1 MFTTKK
7 LENIK
12 KLNCYLS
19 QRADILQGI
28 YLLNENILKK
38 RLLKGER
45 IILGVKVDNSF
56 KIIEDTLNPFQ
67 FAYEFIGI
75 AYHNVFFKPFV
86 KSCLYFT
93 FKAIY

>member
-12 KLNCYLS
+12 KLNFYLS

-38 RLLKGER
+38 RLLKGDR

-56 KIIEDTLNPFQ
+56 KIIEDTLNPFH

-75 AYHNVFFKPFV
+75 A
-86 KSCLYFT
+86 
-93 FKAIY
+93 

>member
-28 YLLNENILKK
+28 YLLNENILKE
-38 RLLKGER
+38 RLLKGDR

-56 KIIEDTLNPFQ
+56 KIIEDALNPFQ

-75 AYHNVFFKPFV
+75 A
-86 KSCLYFT
+86 
-93 FKAIY
+93 

>member
-67 FAYEFIGI
+67 LAYEFIGI
-75 AYHNVFFKPFV
+75 A
-86 KSCLYFT
+86 
-93 FKAIY
+93 

>member
-19 QRADILQGI
+19 QRADILGI
-28 YLLNENILKK
+28 YLLNENILEN

-45 IILGVKVDNSF
+45 VILGVKVDNSF

-75 AYHNVFFKPFV
+75 A
-86 KSCLYFT
+86 
-93 FKAIY
+93 

>member
-67 FAYEFIGI
+67 LAYEFIGI
-75 AYHNVFFKPFV
+75 
-86 KSCLYFT
+86 S
-93 FKAIY
+93 

>member
-1 MFTTKK
+1 MFTAKK

-19 QRADILQGI
+19 HRADILQGI

-67 FAYEFIGI
+67 FAYKFIGI
-75 AYHNVFFKPFV
+75 A
-86 KSCLYFT
+86 
-93 FKAIY
+93 

>member
-7 LENIK
+7 LKNIK

-67 FAYEFIGI
+67 IAYEFIGI
-75 AYHNVFFKPFV
+75 A
-86 KSCLYFT
+86 
-93 FKAIY
+93 

>member
-38 RLLKGER
+38 RLLKGDR

-67 FAYEFIGI
+67 FAYKFIGI
-75 AYHNVFFKPFV
+75 A
-86 KSCLYFT
+86 
-93 FKAIY
+93 

>member
-1 MFTTKK
+1 MFTIKK

-56 KIIEDTLNPFQ
+56 KIIEDTLNPFL
-67 FAYEFIGI
+67 FAYKFIGI
-75 AYHNVFFKPFV
+75 A
-86 KSCLYFT
+86 
-93 FKAIY
+93 

>member
-1 MFTTKK
+1 MEGLVFTTKK

-67 FAYEFIGI
+67 FAYKFIGI
-75 AYHNVFFKPFV
+75 A
-86 KSCLYFT
+86 
-93 FKAIY
+93 